1 MSDKPRVAAVVGVG
15 PGLGRAVASRFAR
28 GGLAVAL
35 VARREESLRPIQ
47 AELAAE
53 GRASRPFACDAT
65 DEASVAGAFARVRED
80 LGAPD
85 VLVYNAGAFHMG
97 GVMELSPA
105 DFEGAWRANC
115 LGALLTAR
123 AVLPRMLEEGRGT
136 LIFTGATASV
146 RGSARF
152 AGLAVGKFGL
162 RALAQS
168 MARELGPRGIHVAHV
183 VIDGAID
190 TPRVRS
196 MFPGRDPN
204 SMLAPAAIAE
214 AYWSLYS
221 QDPTA
226 WTQEIDLRP
235 SVEKF

>member
-1 MSDKPRVAAVVGVG
+1 MSEERKVAAIVGVG
-15 PGLGRAVASRFAR
+15 PGLGRALALRFAR

-35 VARREESLRPIQ
+35 LARKEESLRPVQ
-47 AELAAE
+47 AELSAA
-53 GRASRPFACDAT
+53 GRVSRPFACDAA
-65 DEASVAGAFARVRED
+65 DEASVRETFARVREE

-85 VLVYNAGAFHMG
+85 VLVYNAGAFQMG
-97 GVMELSPA
+97 GVMELSA
-105 DFEGAWRANC
+105 SDFERAWRVNC
-115 LGALLTAR
+115 LGALMAAQ
-123 AVLPRMLEEGRGT
+123 AVLPRMLEERRGT
-136 LIFTGATASV
+136 LIFSGATAST

-168 MARELGPRGIHVAHV
+168 MARELGPNGIHVAHV

-196 MFPGRDPN
+196 MLAGREPHT
-204 SMLAPAAIAE
+204 MLAPNAIAE
-214 AYWSLYS
+214 TYWSLYA

-226 WTQEIDLRP
+226 WTQEIDMRP